1 VSARRAATVE
11 NVKSAGN
18 ALSAAGA
25 EDVRETIGA
34 RRAGPAKRII
44 PVCGVDEL
52 PPGER
57 RLVEVAGRSIG
68 VFNVHGR
75 YYALRN
81 LCPHRRAPLCL
92 GRIRGLVVSD
102 GPYSVRLERDGEIIA
117 CPWHGWE
124 FDITTGRSHFNPHK
138 LRVKTY
144 DVTVGP
150 FPAGPGECLG
160 RNDEDPSVETYSVTA
175 ERGVVLLH
183 LPI

>member
-1 VSARRAATVE
+1 VSAERATVAE
-11 NVKSAGN
+11 DAGSAG
-18 ALSAAGA
+18 SAGSAVNSEAAERTTSAGS
-25 EDVRETIGA
+25 
-34 RRAGPAKRII
+34 AGQTI
-44 PVCGVDEL
+44 PVCGVEEL

-57 RLVEVAGRSIG
+57 KIVEVAGRSIG

-92 GRIRGLVVSD
+92 GRVRGLVVSD
-102 GPYSVRLERDGEIIA
+102 GPYNVRLERDGEIIA

-124 FDITTGRSHFNPHK
+124 FDIATGRSHFNPHK
-138 LRVKTY
+138 VRVKTY

-150 FPAGPGECLG
+150 LPEEPGGCQG
-160 RNDEDPSVETYSVTA
+160 GNDEDPSVETYRVTA

-183 LPI
+183 VPG